1 MWGANVDRLKD
12 LPKPTYSIPVSNGLF
27 AHREKIGSAIWVFL
41 WLIDATTKEIPGADG
56 KAEGLVYGGRPLPLG
71 AIAADLKMSWRS
83 TYEQLAQLVEGGYIR
98 KIANGN
104 GRANGYAVVNSK
116 RFAKRGKSRDASAGT
131 TVRSSTGT
139 TEENRIGTPEEKC
152 EDLCRRTSVP
162 MQKSAT
168 LYKEEVLQD
177 NTRQEDDRDDEPI
190 TEDMIARGVLQTLG
204 PYGDELLTI
213 LIEVC
218 RSELKRGD
226 TADAI
231 RDRLIAAGSDYSKAR
246 SDGRITQYSP
256 GWKVFFGERSWKDR
270 ASWRLKDDSA
280 SSSGVPRERKYDTIQ
295 EKLAQLGAPQGVAS

>member
-1 MWGANVDRLKD
+1 VSESSKS
-12 LPKPTYSIPVSNGLF
+12 TYSIPVSNGLF
-27 AHREKIGSAIWVFL
+27 AHRKKIGPAIWVFL
-41 WLIDATTKEIPGADG
+41 WLIDATTKEISGADG
-56 KAEGLVYGGRPLPLG
+56 KAEGLVYGGQPVPLSV
-71 AIAADLKMSWRS
+71 IAADLDMSWDAIFEHLGLL
-83 TYEQLAQLVEGGYIR
+83 TKAGYIR
-98 KIANGN
+98 KLGHGN
-104 GRANGYAVVNSK
+104 GRPNGYAVVNSK
-116 RFAKRGKSRDASAGT
+116 RFANRRTNGG
-131 TVRSSTGT
+131 RSSIETAVQNPVGT
-139 TEENRIGTPEEKC
+139 AVQIATPTYRQNAI
-152 EDLCRRTSVP
+152 DLPPFVREP
-162 MQKSAT
+162 MAKNPGI
-168 LYKEEVLQD
+168 YKEEVLQD